1 MIKRILSI
9 VLGLVTAVVV
19 IMLVEGIGHKMF
31 PVSPIDMNNPEALK
45 TFMENLPTGAIAMV
59 LVAWAI
65 GSFAGGVIASLID
78 KVNAFRNS
86 VVIGVVILIL
96 SIINLITIPS
106 PIWMW
111 AGAIILIIPSAIAG
125 NKLVVRVKK

>member
-1 MIKRILSI
+1 MVKRVLSI
-9 VLGLVTAVVV
+9 ILGLVTAVVV

-31 PVSPIDMNNPEALK
+31 PVSPVDMNNPEALK
-45 TFMENLPTGAIAMV
+45 AFMENLPTGAIAMV
-59 LVAWAI
+59 LVAWAV
-65 GSFAGGVIASLID
+65 GSFAGGAIASLID

-111 AGAIILIIPSAIAG
+111 AGAIILIIPSAVAG
-125 NKLVVRVKK
+125 NRIISIIKK